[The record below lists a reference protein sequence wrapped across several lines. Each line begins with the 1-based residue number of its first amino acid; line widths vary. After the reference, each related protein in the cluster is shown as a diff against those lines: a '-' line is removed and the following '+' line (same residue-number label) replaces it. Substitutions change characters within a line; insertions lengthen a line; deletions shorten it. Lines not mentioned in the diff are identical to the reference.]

1 MEIFDLNGKLVHANK
16 LEYGIQTIDIS
27 SFASGV
33 YLINFVN
40 EKGLNSSMK
49 FIKK

>member
-1 MEIFDLNGKLVHANK
+1 MEIFDLNGKQLLTNR

-40 EKGLNSSMK
+40 EKGVNSSMK